1 MYQEMIQF
9 WTTWNFLWYSGFKL
23 KFYNLNSPLKA
34 SIFAT
39 GIIGGY
45 LVYIYPRRMKIRLG
59 KTLYYLPYPLL
70 VTGDLLF
77 HQYPMIDIIYNNY
90 DCNTNCILYTYVPVF
105 AWYNIANYVVKGK
118 LDKLYGVSMNYIL
131 LTCTTVASG
140 FGLFHHLIKN
150 KK

>member
-1 MYQEMIQF
+1 MIQF

-45 LVYIYPRRMKIRLG
+45 LVYVYPRRMKIILN
-59 KTLYYLPYPLL
+59 KTVYYLPYPLL
-70 VTGDLLF
+70 VSGDIIF
-77 HQYPMIDIIYNNY
+77 HQYPMFDIIFNNY
-90 DCNTNCILYTYVPVF
+90 EYDKVCVLYTYVPLL
-105 AWYNIANYVVKGK
+105 AWYNTSRYLLKGK
-118 LDKLYGVSMNYIL
+118 LDKLYGVPINNIL
-131 LTCTTVASG
+131 FISSFVACG
-140 FGLFHHLIKN
+140 FGIFHHLIKN